1 MTLLGVAIA
10 AASGRAFFVCV
21 CGGVYSFFCMALCR
35 VFLPVGIAMCRV
47 LLYVVGDKKYT

>member
-1 MTLLGVAIA
+1 MTLLGVAIV
-10 AASGRAFFVCV
+10 AASGRAFFVC
-21 CGGVYSFFCMALCR
+21 GGVYSFFCRALCL